1 MEDEQTLSSWLG
13 HTALDRD
20 GEPLGR
26 VEELYLD
33 EESDAPKWALLASAE
48 RPDDPPFVP
57 LEGVQASGATLR
69 LTVDRQ
75 AALSSPRVRA
85 QDGVLAPSQE
95 EELERHYA
103 APRPAGAAPTEVLQT
118 VDDDADVHDGPV
130 EMVRSEEE
138 LVVTKRTVP
147 RERVRFVKRIVTET
161 VTRTV
166 EVRREELH
174 VERLPPDAAAPPGD
188 TSGTPFA
195 EEPMEIILME
205 EEVVITTRV
214 VPRERVR
221 LIRETVVG
229 EEKLTAALRSER
241 VELERDVR

>member
-1 MEDEQTLSSWLG
+1 MEDEQTLSNWLG

-33 EESDAPKWALLASAE
+33 DETDAPKWALLSSPE

-57 LEGVQASGATLR
+57 LAGVAEAGSTLR
-69 LTVDRQ
+69 LAVDRR
-75 AALSSPRVRA
+75 AAIASPRLRA
-85 QDGVLAPSQE
+85 EDGVLTPEQE
-95 EELERHYA
+95 QALATHYA
-103 APRPAGAAPTEVLQT
+103 APAAPEAETEAE
-118 VDDDADVHDGPV
+118 ADDGPIT
-130 EMVRSEEE
+130 MIRSEEE

-166 EVRREELH
+166 ELRREELH
-174 VERLPPDAAAPPGD
+174 VEHLPVDEDAAAGPASD
-188 TSGTPFA
+188 AAIAGTPFA
-195 EEPMEIILME
+195 EEPMEIVLME
-205 EEVVITTRV
+205 EEVVVTTRV

-221 LIRETVVG
+221 LVRETVQG
-229 EEKLTAALRSER
+229 EETLTAALRSER
-241 VELERDVR
+241 VGLERDPR